1 MTEDDS
7 SRSVPIMA
15 KRVLGSAILWV
26 GLLFVGSLFLLPAF
40 RSLFEW
46 AFPGVEP
53 AVYSRTT
60 FLALWLSHAGL
71 VLASSLV
78 STIVGVGLAVFV
90 TRGAGREFRAAVD
103 SVAGIG
109 QTFPPTT
116 VLAVAVPI
124 VGFGVT
130 PTLIALMLYGLLPI
144 VENAI
149 AGFEGVSPAVLEAG
163 AGMGLSRLQLL
174 WRVELPLAA
183 PLILSGVRTSVIV
196 NIGTATIGSTVGA
209 LTLGTPIISGLV
221 GEKMPYVIQ
230 GTIVVGLFAILTDL
244 VFERL
249 DQHFR
254 SRRGG

>member
-1 MTEDDS
+1 VTGGHPGL
-7 SRSVPIMA
+7 RA
-15 KRVLGSAILWV
+15 ARGALGSAIFWV
-26 GLLFVGSLFLLPAF
+26 GLLFAASLFLLPTL
-40 RSLFEW
+40 RPLFEW

-53 AVYSRTT
+53 AVYNRTT

-71 VLASSLV
+71 VLVSSLV
-78 STIVGVGLAVFV
+78 SALVGIGFALFV

-149 AGFEGVSPAVLEAG
+149 AGFESVSASVLEAG
-163 AGMGLSRLQLL
+163 AGMGLSPLQLF

-183 PLILSGVRTSVIV
+183 PLILTGIRTSVIV

-209 LTLGTPIISGLV
+209 VTLGTPIISGLV

-244 VFERL
+244 VFDRL
-249 DQHFR
+249 DQALR
-254 SRRGG
+254 SRRNG